1 MVSIQWLLVFTS
13 FLGAAACGFFL
24 VRPEAFQRLSNK
36 MDTQYSTEALKESAD
51 TVYTALDNWVMKN
64 HVLVGLF
71 LLLGSTYLVIFLLM
85 TLM

>member
-1 MVSIQWLLVFTS
+1 
-13 FLGAAACGFFL
+13 
-24 VRPEAFQRLSNK
+24 